1 MLRPTNTG
9 AATSALFE
17 MKKGAAFSVRQD
29 QQNDAQVF
37 VSFFEKN
44 AAASRKNRHSKRALA
59 ECICIKQE
67 NARFESG
74 QTLWNSDLH
83 LWFER
88 KNPGLKKPGNG

>member
-1 MLRPTNTG
+1 MLRPTNAG

-17 MKKGAAFSVRQD
+17 MKKGTAFLVRQD

-44 AAASRKNRHSKRALA
+44 AAASREKRRSKRALA
-59 ECICIKQE
+59 ECICPERE

-74 QTLWNSDLH
+74 QTL
-83 LWFER
+83 
-88 KNPGLKKPGNG
+88 

>member
-1 MLRPTNTG
+1 MLRPTNAG

-44 AAASRKNRHSKRALA
+44 AAASREKRRSKRALA
-59 ECICIKQE
+59 ECICPERE
-67 NARFESG
+67 NTRFESG
-74 QTLWNSDLH
+74 QT
-83 LWFER
+83 R
-88 KNPGLKKPGNG
+88 

>member
-17 MKKGAAFSVRQD
+17 MKKGAAPLAWQD

-44 AAASRKNRHSKRALA
+44 TAASRKKRRSKRAPT
-59 ECICIKQE
+59 EHICPKRE
-67 NARFESG
+67 NTRFESG
-74 QTLWNSDLH
+74 QTL
-83 LWFER
+83 
-88 KNPGLKKPGNG
+88 

>member
-9 AATSALFE
+9 ATTSALFE

-44 AAASRKNRHSKRALA
+44 TAASREKLCSKRALA
-59 ECICIKQE
+59 ECICPKRE

-74 QTLWNSDLH
+74 QTL
-83 LWFER
+83 
-88 KNPGLKKPGNG
+88 

>member
-1 MLRPTNTG
+1 MLRPTNAG

-37 VSFFEKN
+37 VSFFEEN
-44 AAASRKNRHSKRALA
+44 TATSQKNRRSKRALA
-59 ECICIKQE
+59 ECICPKRE

-74 QTLWNSDLH
+74 QTL
-83 LWFER
+83 
-88 KNPGLKKPGNG
+88 